1 MTQNREAYENPIA
14 ERING
19 ILKTELKLNKI
30 FKSRSEALPKV
41 KNSIEAYNNLRPH
54 MSCSLL
60 TPAKAHITS
69 EPLIKH
75 WKNTRKKRAP
85 VDEISK

>member
-1 MTQNREAYENPIA
+1 MTQNGEAYENPIA

-19 ILKTELKLNKI
+19 VLKTEFKLNQV
-30 FKSRSEALPKV
+30 FTSRSQALLKV
-41 KNSIEAYNNLRPH
+41 KCSIEAYNNLRPH

-60 TPAKAHITS
+60 TPAKAHLAT

-75 WKNTRKKRAP
+75 WKNTRKNRMTAHDK
-85 VDEISK
+85 